1 MFLTNPYQPFLT
13 PFPSLPT
20 HADLMYVSYQPF
32 PYNPSLPPLP
42 TNTDFLLVRSLLFI
56 FCNSSLLLSLL
67 RLLLSLL
74 LLSLLLLLLLML
86 SCPTQV
92 MGIGGGSDP
101 YIVIHTDPPSVL
113 IGDHNTPGIVKSR
126 TIMHDLNPDWGK
138 VHPIL
143 HYCYYN
149 VTDSCSVLF
158 LLLLLLFHHRTSC
171 I

>member
-74 LLSLLLLLLLML
+74 LL
-86 SCPTQV
+86 
-92 MGIGGGSDP
+92 
-101 YIVIHTDPPSVL
+101 
-113 IGDHNTPGIVKSR
+113 
-126 TIMHDLNPDWGK
+126 
-138 VHPIL
+138 
-143 HYCYYN
+143 
-149 VTDSCSVLF
+149 F
-158 LLLLLLFHHRTSC
+158 LLLLLLFLLSLLLPSLLLLLSCTPGDGYRWWFRPIHCDPHRPTLCAHRGSQHTRNSEIENHHA
-171 I
+171 